1 MVSRF
6 LRAYPPIDPA
16 AVETS
21 ALWLPFR
28 GDELVVCP
36 GESGVCLLRGDQA
49 ADLRFAGE
57 PLYLGTLDGVPCLAV
72 ELSEPPNGDRRTL
85 GLRALYG
92 QISDE
97 TEYGLAG
104 YAAQLLHWRRVSRF
118 CPACGHPTEPET
130 GSWGRRCANPDCGLV
145 RYPQVSPAV
154 LVLVHDGGDGI
165 LLARKPGWGR
175 RYSILAGF
183 VEPGESLEECVRRE
197 TLEESGVLLAD
208 LVYAGSQPWPFPHQL
223 MIGFTARWTEGDIRI
238 DEAELAEAAWFSAGA
253 LPELPPPLSLSR
265 QMIDAWAASRQ
276 SAVV

>member
-1 MVSRF
+1 MISRF
-6 LRAYPPIDPA
+6 LRAYPPI
-16 AVETS
+16 AVAGETS
-21 ALWLPFR
+21 AALWLPFR
-28 GDELVVCP
+28 GDELVVCD
-36 GESGVCLLRGDQA
+36 GESGVCLLRGDA
-49 ADLRFAGE
+49 AGDLRFEGE
-57 PLYLGTLDGVPCLAV
+57 PLYLGTLDGAPCFAV
-72 ELSEPPNGDRRTL
+72 ELSEESDGERRAL

-92 QISDE
+92 RLSDE

-118 CPACGHPTEPET
+118 CPACGHATEPEA
-130 GSWGRRCANPDCGLV
+130 GSWGRRCTGCGLV

-165 LLARKPGWGR
+165 LLACKPGWGR

-197 TLEESGVLLAD
+197 TFEEAGVLLAD

-223 MIGFTARWTEGDIRI
+223 MIGFTARWAGGDIRI
-238 DEAELAEAAWFSAGA
+238 DETELAEAAWFSAGE

-265 QMIDAWAASRQ
+265 QMIDAWAASRRAG
-276 SAVV
+276 AV